1 MNELNCAYRTL
12 GVNDSMSLEEI
23 ETVYEDLLRKYSA
36 EAKRN
41 MYYEQKL
48 IEWKEAYECI
58 LKNRIDEEEE
68 DCELFLID
76 KVRESIRGLKL
87 VHIIIVFILIILSM
101 IMIGK
106 GDWFY
111 SLRHKDNSDVT
122 LSYKN
127 EVSALGL
134 NELSNQFTL
143 TLANFNDQAKWDWG
157 YYENGTSWTVIAAI
171 EVSDS
176 NDLGAFIN
184 LYNFRL
190 GDDYP
195 TTYIPEDIYL
205 DQDLNRVHYLGEF
218 SELIPRYQK
227 FGIVFQVNSFEQG
240 EERVIYYHHPDGTKQ
255 VVATLI
261 FEPTEGKTEDKG
273 ILVYLN

>member
-12 GVNDSMSLEEI
+12 GVDDSMTLEEI

-68 DCELFLID
+68 DCELFFID
-76 KVRESIRGLKL
+76 KVRNSIRVGKL
-87 VHIIIVFILIILSM
+87 VHIMIVCILIILSM

-127 EVSALGL
+127 EVYALAL

-143 TLANFNDQAKWDWG
+143 TLANFNDQAQWDWG
-157 YYENGTSWTVIAAI
+157 YYEIGTSWTVIAAI

-205 DQDLNRVHYLGEF
+205 DQDLNRVHYLGKF
-218 SELIPRYQK
+218 SELIPRHQK

-255 VVATLI
+255 VVGTLI
-261 FEPTEGKTEDKG
+261 FESTEGEAEDKG